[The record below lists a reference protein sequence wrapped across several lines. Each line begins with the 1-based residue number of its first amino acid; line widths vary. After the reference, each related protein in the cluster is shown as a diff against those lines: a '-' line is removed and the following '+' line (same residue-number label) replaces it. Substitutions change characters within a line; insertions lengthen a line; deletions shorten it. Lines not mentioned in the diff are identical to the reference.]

1 MAIYLTFI
9 EKCSIILYYKNDW
22 TVLVLKKIRFILAM
36 ITAKLAL
43 FALKLLKRTASYTP
57 GYIALKIYP
66 DFLGMLK
73 MPKTVI
79 CVTGTNGKTT
89 TSNLLADTLR
99 ECGYS
104 VTNNSA
110 GSNVQAGVATALL
123 ADSSLTGKPK
133 KQIAVLEVDER
144 SSIRV
149 YSYIKPDYLICNNI
163 MRDSLKRNAHTDFIV
178 YIINKALSPNTHVI
192 LNADDLICCSVAEAN
207 STRTYFG
214 IEANK
219 ADSWDETAPRDIY
232 YCPVCGNKLAAE
244 YIRFNHIGRFKC
256 TGCDYSS
263 PARDYVVTD
272 IDSVNNEFVIEHAG
286 EKHSY
291 RLIND
296 NIVNVYNFCGA
307 VALLTEFGLSY
318 EQISSSLMKQK
329 IVKSRYDSLTAGDLN
344 ITMQLAKGQ
353 NPIACARAYSYV
365 SKCRSEAK
373 SLLIMVDDKSDNNG
387 NSESVCWIYDC
398 DYRALTDDSIGE
410 IIFSG
415 PRCKDQKL
423 RALLAGVDSSKI
435 KMADTFCGGVDLVD
449 TENYKDIFVLY
460 DPYLLAEAEYV
471 KNKLIAK
478 GGQSI

>member
-1 MAIYLTFI
+1 M
-9 EKCSIILYYKNDW
+9 
-22 TVLVLKKIRFILAM
+22 KKIRFIIAM
-36 ITAKLAL
+36 VTAKLAL

-57 GYIALKIYP
+57 GYLALKIYP
-66 DFLGMLK
+66 DFLGGLK
-73 MPKTVI
+73 MPETVI

-123 ADSSLTGKPK
+123 ADSTIFGRPK

-144 SSIRV
+144 SSIKV
-149 YSYIKPDYLICNNI
+149 YSYISPDFLICNNI

-178 YIINKALSPNTHVI
+178 YVINKALSPSTRVI

-207 STRTYFG
+207 ENKVYFG
-214 IEANK
+214 ID
-219 ADSWDETAPRDIY
+219 ADKPQSWDEAAPRDIY
-232 YCPVCGNKLAAE
+232 YCPICGNKLEPE
-244 YIRFNHIGRFKC
+244 YIRYNHIGRFKC
-256 TGCDYSS
+256 SGCSYSS
-263 PARDYVVTD
+263 PERDYVVTD
-272 IDSVNNEFVIEHAG
+272 IDKVNNEFTIKHKG
-286 EKHSY
+286 EYSKY

-296 NIVNVYNFCGA
+296 NIVNIYNFCGA
-307 VALLTEFGLSY
+307 IALLSELGLSY
-318 EQISSSLMKQK
+318 DQISTALNKQK
-329 IVKSRYDSLTAGDLN
+329 IVKSRYDSLKSGRLN

-365 SKCRSEAK
+365 SNCPAEKK

-398 DYRALTDDSIGE
+398 DYKALAHESIKE

-423 RALLAGVDSSKI
+423 RAMLAGVDPAKI
-435 KMADTFCGGVDLVD
+435 KTADTFCGGVELID
-449 TENYKDIFVLY
+449 TDAFADIFVLY
-460 DPYLLAEAEYV
+460 DPYLLTEANYV
-471 KNKLIAK
+471 KRELIRK
-478 GGQSI
+478 GGGSNDN